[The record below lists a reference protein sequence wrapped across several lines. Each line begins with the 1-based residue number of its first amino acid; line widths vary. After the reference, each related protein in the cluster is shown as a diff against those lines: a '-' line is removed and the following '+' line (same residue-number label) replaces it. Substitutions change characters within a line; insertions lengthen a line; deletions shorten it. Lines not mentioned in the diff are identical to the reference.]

1 MTTNR
6 LYLYK
11 NNQQLK
17 EIKPSMSNLHPD
29 NLKDIDNRVEP
40 MEQANQPTPPADRYP
55 QDPTTDPD
63 ITQRQTTQ
71 NDYPGWV
78 FQEYLLHRNNLWN
91 KPWQDGKEHLVP
103 KKQFLANVMGMHT
116 EGENTIGKMIELA
129 LAPTNLGN
137 TDILLSSYTAIF
149 VGVDKDLVFPQ
160 MQAIARITQN
170 ALARRAFD
178 KYAYLS
184 AADRWDNST
193 QAKNGE
199 PEPEYITNMQTRMI
213 RASTIAGTWCRV
225 HSECWHLLEW
235 KNNPVYSPVMIQN
248 EINLLA
254 VNQAK
259 WIEDN
264 YGPVKAQQPNMTDK
278 RALAAAC

>member
-29 NLKDIDNRVEP
+29 NVKDIDRRIEP
-40 MEQANQPTPPADRYP
+40 MEQAQIPLPPAEHYV

-63 ITQRQTTQ
+63 ITQRQTQQ

-78 FQEYLLHRNNLWN
+78 FQEYILHRNNLWN

-103 KKQFLANVMGMHT
+103 KKQFLANIMAMHT

-137 TDILLSSYTAIF
+137 TNIILSAYTTMF
-149 VGVDKDLVFPQ
+149 VGVDKEFVFPQ
-160 MQAIARITQN
+160 MQNLGRLTQN

-184 AADRWDNST
+184 AAERWDGDPRNAN
-193 QAKNGE
+193 QDE
-199 PEPEYITNMQTRMI
+199 PEWLTNLQTRMI
-213 RASTIAGTWCRV
+213 RAATIAGTWCRV

-264 YGPVKAQQPNMTDK
+264 HGPVQAEKPKVSDK